1 MAAII
6 LAIVIIVEA
15 LLLISWG
22 IIHIEAW
29 IRYTPEQMRDW
40 QSPAPGSSTILAL
53 DPDFEAE
60 SKRLRHD
67 YMEVIM
73 NLTEETDGEDEEGSV
88 PQ

>member
-1 MAAII
+1 MAAVI

-40 QSPAPGSSTILAL
+40 QTPGPAAGGFSAVDS
-53 DPDFEAE
+53 DFERE

-73 NLTEETDGEDEEGSV
+73 NLTEEEDG
-88 PQ
+88 

>member
-1 MAAII
+1 MAAFI

-40 QSPAPGSSTILAL
+40 QTPGPAPSGRL
-53 DPDFEAE
+53 DKDADFAVQ
-60 SKRLRHD
+60 SQRLRHD

-73 NLTEETDGEDEEGSV
+73 NLTEEEDG
-88 PQ
+88 